1 MNAATAKRAPRK
13 IVKERSKLL
22 TRRQMLVAL
31 PKDTRKIIEGGEDVA
46 TKNFLLDVLR
56 LGEAGI
62 LR

>member
-1 MNAATAKRAPRK
+1 MNATTVKRAPRTLN
-13 IVKERSKLL
+13 KERSKLL
-22 TRRQMLVAL
+22 TRNQMLVAL
-31 PKDTRKIIEGGEDVA
+31 PKDTRRIIEGGEDLP